1 MDPAVAAPA
10 AGETDRRRHY
20 SAFYGIDPLPEGA
33 PLALVHG
40 NCQAES
46 LRVVLDGPDLA
57 TVRIPPAHE
66 LTGDDLEPLGRLL
79 ARAELVITQPIRSGY
94 RGLPIGTAD
103 ILAQSA
109 ARAIVVPVIRFAGLY
124 PAQVLIRPPG
134 ETSLVPPLVPY
145 HDLRVLAE
153 AAGVR
158 AGGAG
163 VSAGRAGA
171 GRAQLDGDRVRAVA
185 RHSLQQLRRREL
197 AHGAVAIS
205 DLFAAPA
212 FGQMRT
218 INHPGNPVWAQLGRR
233 VRTAAGLSD
242 AVHDPGRPLLDAI
255 HAPREAAV
263 IDALRL
269 DAVPRPDW
277 IVDGAPV
284 PPAAVREAHLRW
296 YEDHPTA
303 VTAGLERHRD
313 VLTLLGL

>member
-1 MDPAVAAPA
+1 MNLRSAAPA
-10 AGETDRRRHY
+10 AGATDRRRHY
-20 SAFYGIDPLPEGA
+20 AAFYGLDPLPEGA

-46 LRVVLDGPDLA
+46 LRVVLGGPDLA

-66 LTGDDLEPLGRLL
+66 LTGDDLAPLGRLL

-103 ILAQSA
+103 VLAQTP

-134 ETSLVPPLVPY
+134 QTSLVPPLVPY

-153 AAGVR
+153 AAGGRADR
-158 AGGAG
+158 AGI
-163 VSAGRAGA
+163 
-171 GRAQLDGDRVRAVA
+171 DGDRVRAVA
-185 RHSLQQLRRREL
+185 RHSLEQLRTREL

-205 DLFAAPA
+205 DLFAEPG
-212 FGQMRT
+212 FDQMRT
-218 INHPGNPVWAQLGRR
+218 INHPGNEVWKVLARR
-233 VRTAAGLSD
+233 VRAAAGVSD
-242 AVHDPGRPLLDAI
+242 VVHDPGRPLLDAI

-269 DAVPRPDW
+269 DEAPRPDW
-277 IVDGAPV
+277 IVDGEPV
-284 PPAAVREAHLRW
+284 ATAAVREAHLRW
-296 YEDHPTA
+296 YEDHPAT
-303 VTAGLERHRD
+303 VTEGLERHRE
-313 VLTLLGL
+313 VRALLGRG